1 VERNNRRIT
10 FLGIAI
16 VWVIGA
22 AAGCDGNDNSSAE
35 AILGTGTTSFTS
47 LVAEQELDLL
57 AGTQG
62 GHHFIAHARMRGID
76 PGDPSMPGLLTNP
89 ATQFFVFTESGDR
102 IDARFPPYRIGY
114 RNADDGSLELPS
126 GRILALDEAQ
136 VSGVLN
142 QRVKIRVEISQDDG
156 PMASDEVFV
165 VVHEVP
171 LPTADPI

>member
-1 VERNNRRIT
+1 MGV
-10 FLGIAI
+10 AI
-16 VWVIGA
+16 G
-22 AAGCDGNDNSSAE
+22 AAGCDGNDAE

-76 PGDPSMPGLLTNP
+76 PGDPSMPGLLSNP

-114 RNADDGSLELPS
+114 RDADDGSLELPS
-126 GRILALDEAQ
+126 GRILALDETRVAEI
-136 VSGVLN
+136 LN
-142 QRVKIRVEISQDDG
+142 QRVRIRVEISQDDG
-156 PMASDEVFV
+156 PMASDEIFV

-171 LPTADPI
+171 LPSAER